1 MQWLPSKAPLLPCDS
16 HVTVGVS
23 LDPDHAFSVLDMG
36 PAADSK
42 EVSMCNTWKCKEA
55 NCVEY
60 YLSLEISGL
69 DSLTSLSEIHV

>member
-1 MQWLPSKAPLLPCDS
+1 MIVYLQWLLSKAHVLPCDS

-42 EVSMCNTWKCKEA
+42 EVNMTCMYVHVHVHVKLKRQ
-55 NCVEY
+55 
-60 YLSLEISGL
+60 
-69 DSLTSLSEIHV
+69 LT